1 MLEPEKKEVKW
12 EEWGHWFCWMT
23 NHPEVSV
30 VAYISNLSTKEAEVK
45 ANVAI
50 IVRICLKK
58 LLKMWWSKPHSASVS
73 KWSWWGCRLTRDFHS
88 HSYPP
93 PLPQCSVPL
102 LSSLFPSSSSFLPS
116 PPLPVPFLEAGWY
129 LCHSAGGGLW
139 IVGLNS
145 GKIKVLKVSISQAN
159 WTTRA
164 FYDIIQTPHNI
175 PPMGILC
182 FIQSQRSTRC
192 HDDIYHLSK
201 GAETK
206 NMYCRV
212 LLQVGNMS

>member
-1 MLEPEKKEVKW
+1 MLEPEKKEVKR

-30 VAYISNLSTKEAEVK
+30 VAYISNLSTTESEVK

-73 KWSWWGCRLTRDFHS
+73 EWSWWGCRLTRDFHS
-88 HSYPP
+88 HSYSPSP
-93 PLPQCSVPL
+93 SSMLFSSPIFPLPL
-102 LSSLFPSSSSFLPS
+102 LLLFSSLP

-159 WTTRA
+159 WITRA

-175 PPMGILC
+175 PPHGDIMLYTVTKVYPMSWWHIPPV
-182 FIQSQRSTRC
+182 QRS
-192 HDDIYHLSK
+192 S
-201 GAETK
+201 E
-206 NMYCRV
+206 
-212 LLQVGNMS
+212 

>member
-1 MLEPEKKEVKW
+1 MWPSSW
-12 EEWGHWFCWMT
+12 E
-23 NHPEVSV
+23 
-30 VAYISNLSTKEAEVK
+30 Y
-45 ANVAI
+45 
-50 IVRICLKK
+50 
-58 LLKMWWSKPHSASVS
+58 VS
-73 KWSWWGCRLTRDFHS
+73 KNYWKCDGLNHIPHQLANGVDGVADWLGTSIPILT
-88 HSYPP
+88 PP
-93 PLPQCSVPL
+93 PLPQCSFPL
-102 LSSLFPSSSSFLPS
+102 LSSLFLSSSSFLPS

-212 LLQVGNMS
+212 LLQVGNML

>member
-1 MLEPEKKEVKW
+1 MELM
-12 EEWGHWFCWMT
+12 GLQT
-23 NHPEVSV
+23 D
-30 VAYISNLSTKEAEVK
+30 L
-45 ANVAI
+45 
-50 IVRICLKK
+50 
-58 LLKMWWSKPHSASVS
+58 
-73 KWSWWGCRLTRDFHS
+73 G
-88 HSYPP
+88 
-93 PLPQCSVPL
+93 LPSP
-102 LSSLFPSSSSFLPS
+102 FLPS
-116 PPLPVPFLEAGWY
+116 SPSSMLFSSPIFPLPLLLLFSSLPPPLPVPFLEAGWY

-159 WTTRA
+159 WITRA

-175 PPMGILC
+175 PPMEILC

-201 GAETK
+201 GAVSK

-212 LLQVGNMS
+212 LLQVGNML